1 MCVLRTGVSGTTGR
15 PLVLLVFFSYVCVE
29 NRCIR
34 YDRKATSPFS
44 VFFLMCVLRTGVSG
58 TTGRPLVLLVF
69 FSFVYV
75 ENRCIRYDRKATS
88 PFSFSS
94 LAWTENRRTSYD
106 MNGTFP

>member
-1 MCVLRTGVSGTTGR
+1 MCVENRCIRYDRKATS
-15 PLVLLVFFSYVCVE
+15 PFSYFFSYVCVE

-44 VFFLMCVLRTGVSG
+44 FLFFFFLFFLMCVLRTGVSG

-69 FSFVYV
+69 FSSYVCV

-88 PFSFSS
+88 PFSF
-94 LAWTENRRTSYD
+94 
-106 MNGTFP
+106 